1 MRSTTLWQIAPCTG
15 GAPALIPEDEAE
27 RPLPASTKDELWLQ
41 VNASIRGC
49 AIFSNNL
56 DLPLTAQLQQRRLDH
71 VPRCW
76 RRVDHP
82 IA

>member
-1 MRSTTLWQIAPCTG
+1 
-15 GAPALIPEDEAE
+15 
-27 RPLPASTKDELWLQ
+27 LPASTEDELWLQ

-49 AIFSNNL
+49 AVFSNNL
-56 DLPLTAQLQQRRLDH
+56 DLPLTAQLPQRRLDH